1 MSLFRNQK
9 EEFMQRCAWRLVRS
23 AEDRIG
29 SGRGPEKLIWAVEA
43 MKKEFP
49 KLGEKAEDYVRA
61 AFMNFKIEQRASLA
75 Y

>member
-1 MSLFRNQK
+1 
-9 EEFMQRCAWRLVRS
+9 MQRCAWRLVRS